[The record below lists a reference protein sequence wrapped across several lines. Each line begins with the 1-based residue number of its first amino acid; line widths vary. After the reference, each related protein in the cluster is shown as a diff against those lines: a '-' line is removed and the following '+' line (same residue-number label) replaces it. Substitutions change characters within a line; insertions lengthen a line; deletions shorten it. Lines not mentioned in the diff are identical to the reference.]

1 MNKKTGAL
9 VAAMVAVGAAA
20 IFLFMGGEPGQVTKP
35 QADSTAPEGAAI
47 VKVSVPPLEG
57 QAAMGE
63 RAFNAKCAEC
73 HGENAAGR
81 QGKGPP
87 LVHKYYEPSHHGDM
101 AFRLAPRQG
110 VRAHH
115 WKFGDMPPVEGLTEG
130 DINAIIAYVRSL
142 QQANGIF

>member
-1 MNKKTGAL
+1 MNIKKWALAAAVGAL
-9 VAAMVAVGAAA
+9 GAAA
-20 IFLFMGGEPGQVTKP
+20 IFLFMGDEPERVTKP
-35 QADSTAPEGAAI
+35 RADSMAPQGAAI

-87 LVHKYYEPSHHGDM
+87 LIHKYYEPSHHGDM
-101 AFRLAPRQG
+101 AFRLAPQQG

-115 WKFGDMPPVEGLTEG
+115 WKFGDMPPVEGLTGG
-130 DINAIIAYVRSL
+130 DIDAIIAYVRRL